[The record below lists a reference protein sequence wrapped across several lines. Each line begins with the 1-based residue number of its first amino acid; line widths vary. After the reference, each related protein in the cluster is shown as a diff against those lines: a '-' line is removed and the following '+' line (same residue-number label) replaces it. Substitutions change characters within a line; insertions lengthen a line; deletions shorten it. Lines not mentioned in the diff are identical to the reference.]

1 VKEHMTMNVHALPR
15 PADGHID
22 GVRAGGT
29 VALRSSTAL
38 HDPRWSK
45 VQAALSSLRARGRHA
60 VRVVDAQC
68 GAGSLLLHALHHA
81 RALGFTAIEGHGA
94 DGSPALIGRA
104 RAAANRCVDPAI
116 GTQFDVSDIITALR
130 GEHDL
135 PADIVI
141 CHGSAA
147 RNRPDVD
154 VALHRAGRIIVDD
167 DAGRQSFG
175 AAA

>member
-1 VKEHMTMNVHALPR
+1 MRNAVP
-15 PADGHID
+15 G
-22 GVRAGGT
+22 
-29 VALRSSTAL
+29 RSSST
-38 HDPRWSK
+38 
-45 VQAALSSLRARGRHA
+45 
-60 VRVVDAQC
+60 
-68 GAGSLLLHALHHA
+68 
-81 RALGFTAIEGHGA
+81 
-94 DGSPALIGRA
+94 
-104 RAAANRCVDPAI
+104 RCITRVDPAI

-147 RNRPDVD
+147 RNRPEVY

>member
-1 VKEHMTMNVHALPR
+1 MTMNVHALPR
-15 PADGHID
+15 LAGGHI
-22 GVRAGGT
+22 GNVRAGGA

-45 VQAALSSLRARGRHA
+45 VEAALSALRARGRHA

-81 RALGFTAIEGHGA
+81 RSLGFTAIEGHGT

-104 RAAANRCVDPAI
+104 RAAANRWVDPAI
-116 GTQFDVSDIITALR
+116 GTQFDVADIITALR

-147 RNRPDVD
+147 RNRPEVD
-154 VALHRAGRIIVDD
+154 VALHCAGRIIVDD